1 MRFLI
6 TIFISILFV
15 SLIRAQD
22 SLSFETYKLLV
33 FKNHP
38 FVSKAL
44 NLQRLGEAERL
55 KARGAFDPSVSSNI
69 DQKQMDGKEY
79 YWTSNTNLKIP
90 TWIGANLKSGY
101 EANRGA
107 YLNNDMN
114 LPGSGLWYMG
124 VEIPLGQGLFYDER
138 RLQLQQ
144 AKNILQIG
152 ILDRQIMLNDLLLD
166 AYSSYWL
173 WTEAYRKYLI
183 AEEGF
188 QLAKQR
194 FEAVKSQVSTG
205 DTPPIDTVEALI
217 LLENRTI
224 DRLQSKN
231 NLANT
236 KLIASTFV
244 WNDSIQ
250 PVLIPEQVKPQ
261 KKMDLAPDFL
271 LNISDRVD
279 TLPVVQQAFYKI
291 EQMELE
297 LRWKREQLKPTINL
311 NYNLLTKPIG
321 NESLAALSTQNYKFG
336 VTGYV
341 PLFLRKERGGLKQ
354 SKLKLENANLDYSV
368 KKREYQIKVQTMQ
381 NELNQVRSALETQ
394 KRLVEHTRKLR
405 DAELINFSMGESS
418 LFLVNTREQAY
429 LSSENKLVEIE
440 IKLMVNSL
448 KMKWMMN
455 ELSKI

>member
-1 MRFLI
+1 MGQQVL
-6 TIFISILFV
+6 
-15 SLIRAQD
+15 AQD
-22 SLSFETYKLLV
+22 SLSFDVFKMMV

-38 FVSKAL
+38 FVSKAM
-44 NLQRLGEAERL
+44 NMQKLGDAEKL
-55 KARGAFDPSVSSNI
+55 KAKGSFDPSVFSNI
-69 DQKQMDGKEY
+69 GNKQMDGKEY
-79 YWTSNTNLKIP
+79 YWTSNTSLKIP
-90 TWIGANLKSGY
+90 TWVGANLKSGY
-101 EANRGA
+101 EANRGS
-107 YLNNDMN
+107 YLSDDMYV
-114 LPGSGLWYMG
+114 PGSGLWYMG

-144 AKNILQIG
+144 ARNLQKMG
-152 ILDRQIMLNDLLLD
+152 ALDRQILLNDLLLD

-173 WTEAYRKYLI
+173 WTEAYRKFLI
-183 AEEGF
+183 ADEGF

-194 FEAVKSQVSTG
+194 FEAVKSQVATG

-231 NLANT
+231 NLANS
-236 KLIASTFV
+236 KLVASTFV
-244 WNDSIQ
+244 WNDSTQ
-250 PVLIPEQVKPQ
+250 PILIPEIVKPQ
-261 KKMDLAPDFL
+261 SRVQLTSEL
-271 LNISDRVD
+271 ILNISDRVD
-279 TLPVVQQAFYKI
+279 TLPVVQQAYYKI

-297 LRWKREQLKPTINL
+297 LKWKREQLKPTVNL

-321 NESLAALSTQNYKFG
+321 NESLAAFSTQNYKFG

-354 SKLKLENANLDYSV
+354 TKLKLENANLDYSV
-368 KKREYQIKVQTMQ
+368 KKREYQVKVQTMQ
-381 NELNQVRSALETQ
+381 NELNQVRAALETQ

-405 DAELINFSMGESS
+405 DAELIHFEMGESS

-429 LSSENKLVEIE
+429 LTSENKLVEIE
-440 IKLMVNSL
+440 IKLMVNIL

-455 ELSKI
+455 ELSNV

>member
-1 MRFLI
+1 MIRSVLIILLFLGQQV
-6 TIFISILFV
+6 L
-15 SLIRAQD
+15 AQD
-22 SLSFETYKLLV
+22 SLSFDVFKMMV

-38 FVSKAL
+38 FVSKAM
-44 NLQRLGEAERL
+44 NMQKLGDAERL
-55 KARGAFDPSVSSNI
+55 KAKGSLDPSVSSNI
-69 DQKQMDGKEY
+69 GNKQMDGKEY
-79 YWTSNTNLKIP
+79 YWTSNTSLKIP
-90 TWIGANLKSGY
+90 TWVGANLKSGY
-101 EANRGA
+101 ESNRGS
-107 YLNNDMN
+107 YLSDDMYV
-114 LPGSGLWYMG
+114 PGSGLWYMG

-144 AKNILQIG
+144 ARNLQQMG
-152 ILDRQIMLNDLLLD
+152 ALDRQIMLNDLLLD

-173 WTEAYRKYLI
+173 WTEAYRKFLI
-183 AEEGF
+183 ADEGF

-194 FEAVKSQVSTG
+194 FEAVKSQVATG

-236 KLIASTFV
+236 KLLASTFV
-244 WNDSIQ
+244 WNDSTQ
-250 PVLIPEQVKPQ
+250 PILIPEIVKPQ
-261 KKMDLAPDFL
+261 SRVQLTSEL
-271 LNISDRVD
+271 ILNISDRVD
-279 TLPVVQQAFYKI
+279 TLPVVQQAYYKI

-297 LRWKREQLKPTINL
+297 LKWKREQLKPTVNL

-321 NESLAALSTQNYKFG
+321 NESLAAFSTQNYKFG

-354 SKLKLENANLDYSV
+354 TKLKLENANLDYSV
-368 KKREYQIKVQTMQ
+368 KKREYQVKVQTMQ
-381 NELNQVRSALETQ
+381 NELNQVRAALETQ

-405 DAELINFSMGESS
+405 DAELIHFEMGESS

-440 IKLMVNSL
+440 IKLMVNIL

-455 ELSKI
+455 ELSNV

>member
-1 MRFLI
+1 MIRSVLIILLFLGQQV
-6 TIFISILFV
+6 L
-15 SLIRAQD
+15 AQD
-22 SLSFETYKLLV
+22 SLSFDVFKMMV

-38 FVSKAL
+38 FVSKAM
-44 NLQRLGEAERL
+44 NMQKLGDAERL
-55 KARGAFDPSVSSNI
+55 KAKGSLDPSVSSNI
-69 DQKQMDGKEY
+69 GNKQMDGKEY
-79 YWTSNTNLKIP
+79 YWTSNTSLKIP
-90 TWIGANLKSGY
+90 TWVGANLKSGY
-101 EANRGA
+101 ESNRGS
-107 YLNNDMN
+107 YLSDDMYV
-114 LPGSGLWYMG
+114 PGSGLWYMG

-144 AKNILQIG
+144 ARNLQQMG
-152 ILDRQIMLNDLLLD
+152 ALDRQIMLNDLLLD

-173 WTEAYRKYLI
+173 WTEAYRKFLI
-183 AEEGF
+183 ADEGF

-194 FEAVKSQVSTG
+194 FEAVKSQVATG

-236 KLIASTFV
+236 KLLASTFV
-244 WNDSIQ
+244 WNDSTQ
-250 PVLIPEQVKPQ
+250 PILIPEIVKPQ
-261 KKMDLAPDFL
+261 SRVQLTSEL
-271 LNISDRVD
+271 ILNISDRVD
-279 TLPVVQQAFYKI
+279 TLPVVQQAYYKI

-297 LRWKREQLKPTINL
+297 LKWKREQLKPTVNL

-321 NESLAALSTQNYKFG
+321 NESLAAFSTQNYKFG

-354 SKLKLENANLDYSV
+354 TKLKLENANLDYSV
-368 KKREYQIKVQTMQ
+368 KKREYQVKVQTMQ
-381 NELNQVRSALETQ
+381 NELNQVRAALETQ

-405 DAELINFSMGESS
+405 DAELIHFEMGESS

-440 IKLMVNSL
+440 IKLMVKIL

-455 ELSKI
+455 ELSNV

>member
-1 MRFLI
+1 MIRSVLIILLFLGQQV
-6 TIFISILFV
+6 L
-15 SLIRAQD
+15 AQD
-22 SLSFETYKLLV
+22 SLSFDVFKMMV

-38 FVSKAL
+38 FVSKAM
-44 NLQRLGEAERL
+44 NMQKLGDAERL
-55 KARGAFDPSVSSNI
+55 KAKGSLDPSVSSNI
-69 DQKQMDGKEY
+69 GNKQMDGKEY
-79 YWTSNTNLKIP
+79 YWTSNTSLKIP
-90 TWIGANLKSGY
+90 TWVGANLKSGY
-101 EANRGA
+101 ESNRGS
-107 YLNNDMN
+107 YLSDDMYV
-114 LPGSGLWYMG
+114 PGSGLWYMG

-144 AKNILQIG
+144 ARNLQQMG
-152 ILDRQIMLNDLLLD
+152 ALDRQIMLNDLLLD

-173 WTEAYRKYLI
+173 WTEAYRKFLI
-183 AEEGF
+183 ADEGF

-194 FEAVKSQVSTG
+194 FEAVKSQVATG

-231 NLANT
+231 NLANS
-236 KLIASTFV
+236 KLVASTFV
-244 WNDSIQ
+244 WNDSTQ
-250 PVLIPEQVKPQ
+250 PILIPEIVKPQ
-261 KKMDLAPDFL
+261 SRVQLTSEL
-271 LNISDRVD
+271 ILNISDRVD
-279 TLPVVQQAFYKI
+279 TLPVVQQAYYKI

-297 LRWKREQLKPTINL
+297 LKWKREQLKPTVNL

-321 NESLAALSTQNYKFG
+321 NESLAAFSTQNYKFG

-354 SKLKLENANLDYSV
+354 TKLKLENANLDYSV
-368 KKREYQIKVQTMQ
+368 KKREYQVKVQTMQ
-381 NELNQVRSALETQ
+381 NELNQVRAALETQ

-405 DAELINFSMGESS
+405 DAELIHFEMGESS

-429 LSSENKLVEIE
+429 LTSENKLVEIE
-440 IKLMVNSL
+440 IKLMVNIL

-455 ELSKI
+455 ELSNV

>member
-1 MRFLI
+1 MGQQVL
-6 TIFISILFV
+6 
-15 SLIRAQD
+15 AQD
-22 SLSFETYKLLV
+22 SLSFDVFKMMV

-38 FVSKAL
+38 FVSKAM
-44 NLQRLGEAERL
+44 NMQKLGDAERL
-55 KARGAFDPSVSSNI
+55 KAKGSLDPSVSSNI
-69 DQKQMDGKEY
+69 GNKQMDGKEY
-79 YWTSNTNLKIP
+79 YWTSNTSLKIP
-90 TWIGANLKSGY
+90 TWVGANLKSGY
-101 EANRGA
+101 EANRGS
-107 YLNNDMN
+107 YLSDDMYV
-114 LPGSGLWYMG
+114 PGSGLWYMG

-144 AKNILQIG
+144 ARNLQQMG
-152 ILDRQIMLNDLLLD
+152 ALDRQIMLNDLLLD

-173 WTEAYRKYLI
+173 WTEAYRKFLI
-183 AEEGF
+183 ADEGF

-194 FEAVKSQVSTG
+194 FEAVKSQVATG

-231 NLANT
+231 NLANS
-236 KLIASTFV
+236 KLVASTFV
-244 WNDSIQ
+244 WNDSTQ
-250 PVLIPEQVKPQ
+250 PILIPEIVKPQ
-261 KKMDLAPDFL
+261 SRVQLTSEL
-271 LNISDRVD
+271 ILNISDRVD
-279 TLPVVQQAFYKI
+279 TLPVVQQAYYKI

-297 LRWKREQLKPTINL
+297 LKWKREQLKPTVNL

-321 NESLAALSTQNYKFG
+321 NESLAAFSTQNYKFG

-354 SKLKLENANLDYSV
+354 TKLKLENANLDYSV
-368 KKREYQIKVQTMQ
+368 KKREYQVKVQTMQ
-381 NELNQVRSALETQ
+381 NELNQVRAALETQ

-405 DAELINFSMGESS
+405 DAELIHFEMGESS

-429 LSSENKLVEIE
+429 LTSENKLVEIE
-440 IKLMVNSL
+440 IKLMVNIL

-455 ELSKI
+455 ELSNV

>member
-1 MRFLI
+1 MIRSVLIILLFLGQQV
-6 TIFISILFV
+6 L
-15 SLIRAQD
+15 AQD
-22 SLSFETYKLLV
+22 SLSFDVFKMMV

-38 FVSKAL
+38 FVSKAM
-44 NLQRLGEAERL
+44 NMQKLGDAERL
-55 KARGAFDPSVSSNI
+55 KAKGSLDPSVSSNI
-69 DQKQMDGKEY
+69 GNKQMDGKEY
-79 YWTSNTNLKIP
+79 YWTSNTSLKIP
-90 TWIGANLKSGY
+90 TWVGANLKSGY
-101 EANRGA
+101 EANRGS
-107 YLNNDMN
+107 YLSDDMYV
-114 LPGSGLWYMG
+114 PGSGLWYMG

-144 AKNILQIG
+144 ARNLQQMG
-152 ILDRQIMLNDLLLD
+152 ALDRQIMLNDLLLD

-173 WTEAYRKYLI
+173 WTEAYRKFLI
-183 AEEGF
+183 ADEGF

-194 FEAVKSQVSTG
+194 FEAVKSQVATG

-231 NLANT
+231 NLANS
-236 KLIASTFV
+236 KLVASTFV
-244 WNDSIQ
+244 WNDSTQ
-250 PVLIPEQVKPQ
+250 PILIPEIVKPQ
-261 KKMDLAPDFL
+261 SRVQLTSEL
-271 LNISDRVD
+271 ILNISDRVD
-279 TLPVVQQAFYKI
+279 TLPVVQQAYYKI

-297 LRWKREQLKPTINL
+297 LKWKREQLKPTVNL

-321 NESLAALSTQNYKFG
+321 NESLAAFSTQNYKFG

-354 SKLKLENANLDYSV
+354 TKLKLENANLDYSV
-368 KKREYQIKVQTMQ
+368 KKREYQVKVQTMQ
-381 NELNQVRSALETQ
+381 NELNQVRAALETQ

-405 DAELINFSMGESS
+405 DAELIHFEMGESS

-429 LSSENKLVEIE
+429 LTSENKLVEIE
-440 IKLMVNSL
+440 IKLMVNIL

-455 ELSKI
+455 ELSNV

>member
-1 MRFLI
+1 MGQQVL
-6 TIFISILFV
+6 
-15 SLIRAQD
+15 AQD
-22 SLSFETYKLLV
+22 SLSFDVFKMMV

-38 FVSKAL
+38 FVSKAM
-44 NLQRLGEAERL
+44 NMQKLGDAERL
-55 KARGAFDPSVSSNI
+55 KAKGSLDPSVSSNI
-69 DQKQMDGKEY
+69 GNKQMDGKEY
-79 YWTSNTNLKIP
+79 YWTSNTSLKIP
-90 TWIGANLKSGY
+90 TWVGANLKSGY
-101 EANRGA
+101 EANRGS
-107 YLNNDMN
+107 YLSDDMYV
-114 LPGSGLWYMG
+114 PGSGLWYMG

-144 AKNILQIG
+144 ARNLQKMG
-152 ILDRQIMLNDLLLD
+152 ALDRQILLNDLLLD

-173 WTEAYRKYLI
+173 WTEAYRKFLI
-183 AEEGF
+183 ADEGF

-194 FEAVKSQVSTG
+194 FEAVKSQVATG

-231 NLANT
+231 NLANS
-236 KLIASTFV
+236 KLVASTFV
-244 WNDSIQ
+244 WNDSTQ
-250 PVLIPEQVKPQ
+250 PILIPEIVKPQ
-261 KKMDLAPDFL
+261 SRVQLTSEL
-271 LNISDRVD
+271 ILNISDRVD
-279 TLPVVQQAFYKI
+279 TLPVVQQAYYKI

-297 LRWKREQLKPTINL
+297 LKWKREQLKPTVNL

-321 NESLAALSTQNYKFG
+321 NESLAAFSTQNYKFG

-354 SKLKLENANLDYSV
+354 TKLKLENANLDYSV
-368 KKREYQIKVQTMQ
+368 KKREYQVKVQTMQ
-381 NELNQVRSALETQ
+381 NELNQVRAALETQ

-405 DAELINFSMGESS
+405 DAELIHFEMGESS

-429 LSSENKLVEIE
+429 LTSENKLVEIE
-440 IKLMVNSL
+440 IKLMVNIL

-455 ELSKI
+455 ELSNV

>member
-1 MRFLI
+1 MGQQVL
-6 TIFISILFV
+6 
-15 SLIRAQD
+15 AQD
-22 SLSFETYKLLV
+22 SLSFDVFKMMV

-38 FVSKAL
+38 FVSKAM
-44 NLQRLGEAERL
+44 NMQKLGDAERL
-55 KARGAFDPSVSSNI
+55 KAKGSLDPSVSSNI
-69 DQKQMDGKEY
+69 GNKQMDGKEY
-79 YWTSNTNLKIP
+79 YWTSNTSLKIP
-90 TWIGANLKSGY
+90 TWVGANLKSGY
-101 EANRGA
+101 EANRGS
-107 YLNNDMN
+107 YLSDDMYV
-114 LPGSGLWYMG
+114 PGSGLWYMG

-144 AKNILQIG
+144 ARNLQQMG
-152 ILDRQIMLNDLLLD
+152 ALDRQIMLNDLLLD

-173 WTEAYRKYLI
+173 WTEAYCKFLI
-183 AEEGF
+183 ADEGF

-194 FEAVKSQVSTG
+194 FEAVKSQVATG

-231 NLANT
+231 NLANS
-236 KLIASTFV
+236 KLVASTFV
-244 WNDSIQ
+244 WNDSTQ
-250 PVLIPEQVKPQ
+250 PILIPEIVKPQ
-261 KKMDLAPDFL
+261 SRVQLTSEL
-271 LNISDRVD
+271 ILNISDRVD
-279 TLPVVQQAFYKI
+279 TLPVVQQAYYKI

-297 LRWKREQLKPTINL
+297 LKWKREQLKPTVNL

-321 NESLAALSTQNYKFG
+321 NESLAAFSTQNYKFG

-354 SKLKLENANLDYSV
+354 TKLKLENANLDYSV
-368 KKREYQIKVQTMQ
+368 KKREYQVKVQTMQ
-381 NELNQVRSALETQ
+381 NELNQVRAALETQ

-405 DAELINFSMGESS
+405 DAELIHFEMGESS

-429 LSSENKLVEIE
+429 LTSENKLVEIE
-440 IKLMVNSL
+440 IKLMVNIL

-455 ELSKI
+455 ELSNV

>member
-1 MRFLI
+1 MRFFIIILI
-6 TIFISILFV
+6 TN
-15 SLIRAQD
+15 LIVFRFKAQD

-38 FVSKAL
+38 FVSKAI
-44 NLQRLGEAERL
+44 NMQKIGDAERL
-55 KARGAFDPSVSSNI
+55 KAKGAFDPSVSSNI
-69 DQKQMDGKEY
+69 GNKQMDGKEY
-79 YWTSNTNLKIP
+79 YWTSNTSLKIP
-90 TWIGANLKSGY
+90 TWIGANLKTGY
-101 EANRGA
+101 EANRGS
-107 YLNNDMN
+107 YLSDDMYV
-114 LPGSGLWYMG
+114 PGSGLWYMG

-144 AKNILQIG
+144 ARNIQQIG
-152 ILDRQIMLNDLLLD
+152 VLDRQIMLNDLLLD

-173 WTEAYRKYLI
+173 WTEAYRKFLI
-183 AEEGF
+183 ADEGY

-194 FEAVKSQVSTG
+194 FEAVKSQVATG

-231 NLANT
+231 NLANS

-250 PVLIPEQVKPQ
+250 PILIPEIVKPQ
-261 KKMDLAPDFL
+261 SKVQLTNDFL
-271 LNISDRVD
+271 LNISERVD
-279 TLPVVQQAFYKI
+279 TLPLVQQAYYKI

-297 LRWKREQLKPTINL
+297 LRWKREQIKPIVNL
-311 NYNLLTKPIG
+311 NYNLLTKPVG
-321 NESLAALSTQNYKFG
+321 NESLAALSAQNNKLG
-336 VTGYV
+336 VTGYI

-354 SKLKLENANLDYSV
+354 TKLKLENANFDYSV
-368 KKREYQIKVQTMQ
+368 KKREYQVKVQTMQ
-381 NELNQVRSALETQ
+381 NELNQVRAALETQ

-405 DAELINFSMGESS
+405 DAELIHFEMGESS

>member
-1 MRFLI
+1 MIRSVLIILLFLGQQV
-6 TIFISILFV
+6 L
-15 SLIRAQD
+15 AQD
-22 SLSFETYKLLV
+22 SLSFDVFKMMV

-38 FVSKAL
+38 FVSKAM
-44 NLQRLGEAERL
+44 NMQKLGDAERL
-55 KARGAFDPSVSSNI
+55 KAKGSLDPSVSSNI
-69 DQKQMDGKEY
+69 GNKQMDGKEY
-79 YWTSNTNLKIP
+79 YWTSNTSLKIP
-90 TWIGANLKSGY
+90 TWVGANLKSGY
-101 EANRGA
+101 EANRGS
-107 YLNNDMN
+107 YLSDDMYV
-114 LPGSGLWYMG
+114 PGSGLWYMG

-144 AKNILQIG
+144 ARNLQQMG
-152 ILDRQIMLNDLLLD
+152 ALDRQIMLNDLLLD

-173 WTEAYRKYLI
+173 WTEAYCKFLI
-183 AEEGF
+183 ADEGF

-194 FEAVKSQVSTG
+194 FEAVKSQVATG

-231 NLANT
+231 NLANS
-236 KLIASTFV
+236 KLVASTFV
-244 WNDSIQ
+244 WNDSTQ
-250 PVLIPEQVKPQ
+250 PILIPEIVKPQ
-261 KKMDLAPDFL
+261 SRVQLTSEL
-271 LNISDRVD
+271 ILNISDRVD
-279 TLPVVQQAFYKI
+279 TLPVVQQAYYKI

-297 LRWKREQLKPTINL
+297 LKWKREQLKPTVNL

-321 NESLAALSTQNYKFG
+321 NESLAAFSTQNYKFG

-354 SKLKLENANLDYSV
+354 TKLKLENANLDYSV
-368 KKREYQIKVQTMQ
+368 KKREYQVKVQTMQ
-381 NELNQVRSALETQ
+381 NELNQVRAALETQ

-405 DAELINFSMGESS
+405 DAELIHFEMGESS

-429 LSSENKLVEIE
+429 LTSENKLVEIE
-440 IKLMVNSL
+440 IKLMVNIL

-455 ELSKI
+455 ELSNV

>member
-1 MRFLI
+1 MRFFIIILI
-6 TIFISILFV
+6 TN
-15 SLIRAQD
+15 LIVFRFKAQD

-38 FVSKAL
+38 FVSKAI
-44 NLQRLGEAERL
+44 NMQKLGDAERL
-55 KARGAFDPSVSSNI
+55 KAKGAFDPSVSSNI
-69 DQKQMDGKEY
+69 GNKQMDGKEY
-79 YWTSNTNLKIP
+79 YWTSNTSLKIP
-90 TWIGANLKSGY
+90 TWVGANLKTGY
-101 EANRGA
+101 EANRGS
-107 YLNNDMN
+107 YLSDDMYV
-114 LPGSGLWYMG
+114 PGSGLWYMG

-144 AKNILQIG
+144 ARNFQQIG
-152 ILDRQIMLNDLLLD
+152 VLDRQIMLNDLLLD

-173 WTEAYRKYLI
+173 WTEAYRKFLI
-183 AEEGF
+183 ADEGY

-194 FEAVKSQVSTG
+194 FEAVKSQVATG

-231 NLANT
+231 NLANS

-250 PVLIPEQVKPQ
+250 PILIPEIVKPQ
-261 KKMDLAPDFL
+261 IKVQLTNDLL
-271 LNISDRVD
+271 LNISERVD
-279 TLPVVQQAFYKI
+279 TLPIVQQAYYKI

-297 LRWKREQLKPTINL
+297 LRWKREQIKPIVNL
-311 NYNLLTKPIG
+311 NYNLLTKPVG
-321 NESLAALSTQNYKFG
+321 NESLAALSAQNYKFG
-336 VTGYV
+336 VTGYI

-354 SKLKLENANLDYSV
+354 TKLKLENANFDYSV
-368 KKREYQIKVQTMQ
+368 KKREYQVKVQTMQ
-381 NELNQVRSALETQ
+381 NELNQVRAALETQ

-405 DAELINFSMGESS
+405 DAELIHFEMGESS

>member
-1 MRFLI
+1 MIRSVLIILLFLGQQV
-6 TIFISILFV
+6 L
-15 SLIRAQD
+15 AQD
-22 SLSFETYKLLV
+22 SLSFDVFKMMV

-38 FVSKAL
+38 FVSKAM
-44 NLQRLGEAERL
+44 NMQKLGDAERL
-55 KARGAFDPSVSSNI
+55 KAKGSLDPSVSSNI
-69 DQKQMDGKEY
+69 GNKQMDGKEY
-79 YWTSNTNLKIP
+79 YWTSNTSLKIP
-90 TWIGANLKSGY
+90 TWVGANLKSGY
-101 EANRGA
+101 ESNRGS
-107 YLNNDMN
+107 YLSDDMYV
-114 LPGSGLWYMG
+114 PGSGLWYMG

-144 AKNILQIG
+144 ARNLQQMG
-152 ILDRQIMLNDLLLD
+152 ALDRQIMLNDLLLD

-173 WTEAYRKYLI
+173 WTEAYRKFLI
-183 AEEGF
+183 ADEGF

-194 FEAVKSQVSTG
+194 FEAVKSQVATG

-236 KLIASTFV
+236 KLLASTFV
-244 WNDSIQ
+244 WNDSTQ
-250 PVLIPEQVKPQ
+250 PILIPEIVKPQ
-261 KKMDLAPDFL
+261 SRVQLTSEL
-271 LNISDRVD
+271 ILNISDRVD
-279 TLPVVQQAFYKI
+279 TLPVVQQAYYKI

-297 LRWKREQLKPTINL
+297 LKWKREQLKPTVNL

-321 NESLAALSTQNYKFG
+321 NESLAAFSTHNYKFG

-354 SKLKLENANLDYSV
+354 TKLKLENANLDYSV
-368 KKREYQIKVQTMQ
+368 KKREYQVKVQTMQ
-381 NELNQVRSALETQ
+381 NELNQVRAALETQ

-405 DAELINFSMGESS
+405 DAELIHFEMGESS

-440 IKLMVNSL
+440 IKLMVKIL

-455 ELSKI
+455 ELSNV

>member
-1 MRFLI
+1 MGQQVL
-6 TIFISILFV
+6 
-15 SLIRAQD
+15 AQD
-22 SLSFETYKLLV
+22 SLSFDVFKMMV

-38 FVSKAL
+38 FVSKAM
-44 NLQRLGEAERL
+44 NMHKLGDAERL
-55 KARGAFDPSVSSNI
+55 KAKGSLDPSVSSNI
-69 DQKQMDGKEY
+69 GNKQMDGKEY
-79 YWTSNTNLKIP
+79 YWTSNTSLKIP
-90 TWIGANLKSGY
+90 TWVGANLKSGY
-101 EANRGA
+101 EANRGS
-107 YLNNDMN
+107 YLSDDMYV
-114 LPGSGLWYMG
+114 PGSGLWYMG

-144 AKNILQIG
+144 ARNLQQMG
-152 ILDRQIMLNDLLLD
+152 ALDRQIMLNDLLLD

-173 WTEAYRKYLI
+173 WTEAYRKFLI
-183 AEEGF
+183 ADEGF

-194 FEAVKSQVSTG
+194 FEAVKSQVATG

-231 NLANT
+231 NLANS
-236 KLIASTFV
+236 KLVASTFV
-244 WNDSIQ
+244 WNDSTQ
-250 PVLIPEQVKPQ
+250 PILIPEFVKPQ
-261 KKMDLAPDFL
+261 SNVQLTSDLI

-279 TLPVVQQAFYKI
+279 TLPVVQQAYYKI

-297 LRWKREQLKPTINL
+297 LKWKREQLKPTVNL

-321 NESLAALSTQNYKFG
+321 NESLAAFSTQNYKFG

-354 SKLKLENANLDYSV
+354 TKLKLENANLDYSV
-368 KKREYQIKVQTMQ
+368 KKREYQVKVQTMQ
-381 NELNQVRSALETQ
+381 NELNQVRAALETQ

-405 DAELINFSMGESS
+405 DAELIHFEMGESS

-429 LSSENKLVEIE
+429 LTSENKLVEIE
-440 IKLMVNSL
+440 IKLMVNIL

-455 ELSKI
+455 ELSNV